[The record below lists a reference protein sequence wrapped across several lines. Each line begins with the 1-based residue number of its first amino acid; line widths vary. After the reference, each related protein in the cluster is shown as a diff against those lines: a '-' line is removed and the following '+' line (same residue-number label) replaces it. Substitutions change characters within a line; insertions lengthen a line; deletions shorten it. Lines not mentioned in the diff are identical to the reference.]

1 MSNGKLQ
8 QQGACYRVE
17 VIAQLFGVTVRR
29 VQQLTQEGV
38 LPTIETDGG
47 RRYELV
53 PTIQKYIEYL
63 KDKAYGKSKN
73 EAESELKQRKLES
86 EIKLKNLQSE
96 YREMQNDISSGKYIS
111 IEEVET
117 DYRTFFNTFK
127 KFALS
132 IPPKLSIRLVGLVAD
147 QSEIRAI
154 ESELNDDVVKLL
166 TGFVVAGQS
175 ADADMIKEN
184 KNNGGKKK
192 SKPKNKKV

>member
-8 QQGACYRVE
+8 KQGACYRVE

-73 EAESELKQRKLES
+73 EAEIELKQRKLES

-175 ADADMIKEN
+175 ADADMIKEH